1 MPWGE
6 GFLFSFTPARRRWT
20 SSALTHAEKEQ
31 ISMEHVT
38 ESVRMHE
45 YVEPETTPVASRVF
59 DEMVRVRGV
68 SQNMEPILH
77 FLNQNVEIVDL
88 MLLERISAGF
98 YTHPIHVPISN
109 TSDTTPLTGPVALEL
124 FVADSVTLAGGTN
137 EGLRLTRSHQDGTVV
152 TVDVPVPQNL
162 EGRFVEST
170 QEFIIEQIGDQI
182 VDLPVLHIMPEIIDV
197 PSVTCAALSSRVEFV
212 ASAPAPAD
220 TFAAPAPCD
229 RTCDTCS

>member
-1 MPWGE
+1 
-6 GFLFSFTPARRRWT
+6 
-20 SSALTHAEKEQ
+20 
-31 ISMEHVT
+31 
-38 ESVRMHE
+38 
-45 YVEPETTPVASRVF
+45 
-59 DEMVRVRGV
+59 
-68 SQNMEPILH
+68 
-77 FLNQNVEIVDL
+77 

-137 EGLRLTRSHQDGTVV
+137 EDLRLTRSHQDGTVV
-152 TVDVPVPQNL
+152 TVDVPVPQIL

-197 PSVTCAALSSRVEFV
+197 PSVTCAALCSRVDV
-212 ASAPAPAD
+212 VTPLQHQHHATPARVQPSPAGTD
-220 TFAAPAPCD
+220 LCRA
-229 RTCDTCS
+229 REI

>member
-1 MPWGE
+1 
-6 GFLFSFTPARRRWT
+6 
-20 SSALTHAEKEQ
+20 
-31 ISMEHVT
+31 MEHVT

-68 SQNMEPILH
+68 SQNMEPILQ

-88 MLLERISAGF
+88 VLLERISAGF

-124 FVADSVTLAGGTN
+124 FVADSVTLEGGTN
-137 EGLRLTRSHQDGTVV
+137 EDLRLTRSHQDGTVV

-162 EGRFVEST
+162 EGRFAGEYTRIHHRADRRPDRRFASASIYARNHRRP
-170 QEFIIEQIGDQI
+170 FRF
-182 VDLPVLHIMPEIIDV
+182 LC
-197 PSVTCAALSSRVEFV
+197 SAFFKSRV
-212 ASAPAPAD
+212 
-220 TFAAPAPCD
+220 
-229 RTCDTCS
+229 RGTCTC